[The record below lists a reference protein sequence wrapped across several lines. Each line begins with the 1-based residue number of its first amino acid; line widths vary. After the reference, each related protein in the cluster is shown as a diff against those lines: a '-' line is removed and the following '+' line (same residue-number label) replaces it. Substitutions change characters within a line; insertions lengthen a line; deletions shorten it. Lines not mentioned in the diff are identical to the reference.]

1 MPTIDQE
8 QSYENSVIQTNSIIS
23 TILTDNTYNLGLNIL
38 IANIEDSS
46 YRDAIN
52 QLRKSM
58 ALKFLVEGILKEVQ
72 GIKDTPKLKDLLYR
86 MITDPTNMS
95 YQLMENSK

>member
-8 QSYENSVIQTNSIIS
+8 QSYENSVIQTNS

-38 IANIEDSS
+38 NASGGDSS
-46 YRDAIN
+46 YCDEIN
-52 QLRKSM
+52 QLKKSK

-95 YQLMENSK
+95 DQLIKNSKWRQ